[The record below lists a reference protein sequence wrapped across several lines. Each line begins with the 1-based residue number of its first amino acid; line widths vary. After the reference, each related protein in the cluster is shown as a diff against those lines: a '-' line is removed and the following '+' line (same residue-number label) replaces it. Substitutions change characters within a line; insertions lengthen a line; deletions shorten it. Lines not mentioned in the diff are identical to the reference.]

1 MGGSTEARSR
11 VEAMSKSK
19 LRGIVGYTCY
29 TRPSLQCTYLSSLKP
44 GKTANEEG
52 SYLPGPFRGRYE
64 RASTAPA
71 GKTRTIHNLMAK
83 EITEDSYRDIDRP
96 NPVYAEIE
104 KTIALHANAKE
115 RPLTSHWKS
124 VNKESFTGEYG
135 EAAVLSP
142 QERTDIDLV
151 KKAEPDT
158 EAEPEKEVNVLEL
171 AKAHAL
177 KQTNRPRTSKK
188 PIRMRPKL
196 DIGPRPESREGQSL
210 LRGGHRGGVM
220 GTSQASR
227 QIPGYSGFIP
237 KSDINE
243 HALSHGFGKDTR
255 ASLKETLFDCYRKV
269 LPGYTGFQPAS
280 VHNVRTFDVPLVTT
294 YGAQNHSMVEL
305 GRELKHPEAGGES
318 LILKEM
324 FQAPLEGRPSD
335 NGLTNAQCY
344 YQNTRPYEGLP
355 RIHYPSK
362 THMVGCKF
370 ASTNVACM
378 ADSGVNSPLKFSKGT
393 RAA

>member
-1 MGGSTEARSR
+1 
-11 VEAMSKSK
+11 MSKSK
-19 LRGIVGYTCY
+19 LRGIAGYTCY

-83 EITEDSYRDIDRP
+83 EIKEDSYLNIERP
-96 NPVYAEIE
+96 NPVNADIQ
-104 KTIALHANAKE
+104 KAMKLHTERVSGK
-115 RPLTSHWKS
+115 RPLTKHWKS
-124 VNKESFTGEYG
+124 VNKQSFTEEVRTGSPAQL
-135 EAAVLSP
+135 AA
-142 QERTDIDLV
+142 QERSDIPMI
-151 KKAEPDT
+151 KAGET
-158 EAEPEKEVNVLEL
+158 QEPEKDVNVMEL
-171 AKAHAL
+171 ARKYAQGTGKADARP
-177 KQTNRPRTSKK
+177 KTQNSCMRPR
-188 PIRMRPKL
+188 L
-196 DIGPRPESREGQSL
+196 DFSARPESREGQTL
-210 LRGGHRGGVM
+210 LRGTHRGGVH

-237 KSDINE
+237 KADQNE
-243 HALSHGFGKDTR
+243 HALAHGFGKDTR
-255 ASLKETLFDCYRKV
+255 TSLKETLFDCYRKV
-269 LPGYTGFQPAS
+269 LPGYTGFQPDS
-280 VHNVRTFDVPLVTT
+280 VHNVRTFDVQLVTT

-305 GRELKHPEAGGES
+305 GRELKPPEAGGES

-335 NGLTNAQCY
+335 NGLTNAQTY
-344 YQNTRPYEGLP
+344 YQLMRPYEGLP
-355 RIHYPSK
+355 RIHYPSQ

-370 ASTNVACM
+370 ASTNVASM
-378 ADSGVNSPLKFSKGT
+378 GDSGVNSPMKFSKGT

>member
-52 SYLPGPFRGRYE
+52 SFLPTAFRGRYE
-64 RASTAPA
+64 RASTAPV
-71 GKTRTIHNLMAK
+71 GKTRTIHNLMASQLK
-83 EITEDSYRDIDRP
+83 EDSYTDIERP
-96 NPVYAEIE
+96 NPVYDEAN
-104 KTIALHANAKE
+104 TALKE
-115 RPLTSHWKS
+115 NTQGLTAHWKS
-124 VNKESFTGEYG
+124 VNKESFTGSEG
-135 EAAVLSP
+135 PPGQLSP
-142 QERTDIDLV
+142 TQRDDMPQV
-151 KKAEPDT
+151 KPPE
-158 EAEPEKEVNVLEL
+158 EQEPEREVNVMEL
-171 AKAHAL
+171 ARNHAQKAGSSA
-177 KQTNRPRTSKK
+177 RPRTMHNN
-188 PIRMRPKL
+188 RMRPKA

-210 LRGGHRGGVM
+210 LRGGHRGGAM

-294 YGAQNHSMVEL
+294 HGSQNHSMLEL
-305 GRELKHPEAGGES
+305 GRPLKRPEAGGES

-324 FQAPLEGRPSD
+324 FQAPLDGRPSD
-335 NGLTNAQCY
+335 NGLTNAQTY
-344 YQNTRPYEGLP
+344 YTCVRPYEGLP
-355 RIHYPSK
+355 RVHYPSK

>member
-1 MGGSTEARSR
+1 M
-11 VEAMSKSK
+11 
-19 LRGIVGYTCY
+19 LRG
-29 TRPSLQCTYLSSLKP
+29 QHK
-44 GKTANEEG
+44 
-52 SYLPGPFRGRYE
+52 
-64 RASTAPA
+64 
-71 GKTRTIHNLMAK
+71 
-83 EITEDSYRDIDRP
+83 
-96 NPVYAEIE
+96 
-104 KTIALHANAKE
+104 
-115 RPLTSHWKS
+115 
-124 VNKESFTGEYG
+124 
-135 EAAVLSP
+135 
-142 QERTDIDLV
+142 
-151 KKAEPDT
+151 
-158 EAEPEKEVNVLEL
+158 
-171 AKAHAL
+171 
-177 KQTNRPRTSKK
+177 
-188 PIRMRPKL
+188 
-196 DIGPRPESREGQSL
+196 
-210 LRGGHRGGVM
+210 GGVQ
-220 GTSQASR
+220 GTSQFSK

-237 KSDINE
+237 CSNMGE

-335 NGLTNAQCY
+335 NGVANAQLF
-344 YQNTRPYEGLP
+344 YQQMRPYEGLP

-370 ASTNVACM
+370 ASTSVANM
-378 ADSGVNSPLKFSKGT
+378 ADSGVNTMLRFDRTEGGKRAQTSHSGARSGT

>member
-1 MGGSTEARSR
+1 M
-11 VEAMSKSK
+11 
-19 LRGIVGYTCY
+19 GYTCY

-52 SYLPGPFRGRYE
+52 SFLPQAFRGRYE

-71 GKTRTIHNLMAK
+71 GKTRTVHNLMAAELK
-83 EITEDSYRDIDRP
+83 EDSYKNLERP
-96 NPVYAEIE
+96 NPCNDDAWGNLDEE
-104 KTIALHANAKE
+104 TQD
-115 RPLTSHWKS
+115 RTSHWIS
-124 VNKESFTGEYG
+124 INKQNFAGTDGAPAEPS
-135 EAAVLSP
+135 S
-142 QERTDIDLV
+142 QERDDLPMV
-151 KKAEPDT
+151 KQPEERKS
-158 EAEPEKEVNVLEL
+158 EKEVNVLEL
-171 AKAHAL
+171 ARNHAL
-177 KQTNRPRTSKK
+177 KTGTQSRPRTTHNSRMK
-188 PIRMRPKL
+188 PRS
-196 DIGPRPESREGQSL
+196 DFGPRPESREGQSL
-210 LRGGHRGGVM
+210 LRGKHRGGVS

-237 KSDINE
+237 KSDNNE
-243 HALSHGFGKDTR
+243 HALSHGYGKDTR
-255 ASLKETLFDCYRKV
+255 ASLKETLFECYRKV
-269 LPGYTGFQPAS
+269 LPGYTGFQPES

-294 YGAQNHSMVEL
+294 YGAQNHSMIEL

-335 NGLTNAQCY
+335 NGVANAQLY
-344 YQNTRPYEGLP
+344 YQHMRPYEGLP

-370 ASTNVACM
+370 ASTSVGNM
-378 ADSGVNSPLKFSKGT
+378 ADSGVNSPAKFSRGT